1 MDSLGTD
8 FDTLL
13 TRGAVL
19 TLLLAAAW
27 GVAVVLAAALEA
39 RTHGR
44 LQWARHTGCPPAVR
58 LWLVGLFT
66 AVFAGIAP
74 VHASDQGTGP
84 GVTANSH
91 ASSRGTALDAA
102 LDTALEGLPLPDR
115 AIDRA
120 TGRQGPAT
128 RVARSVPPTPAP
140 GTAGADVVVAP
151 GDSLWRIASRRLP
164 HGTDDATVAA
174 TVAAL
179 YAANRAVV
187 GPDPDRLEPG
197 QHLVFPDQ
205 PIHPEE
211 P

>member
-1 MDSLGTD
+1 LPVDSLGTD

-27 GVAVVLAAALEA
+27 GVAVVLATALEA

-66 AVFAGIAP
+66 AVFAGMAP
-74 VHASDQGTGP
+74 AHASDQGTGP
-84 GVTANSH
+84 DVTAGSH
-91 ASSRGTALDAA
+91 VATRGAA

-115 AIDRA
+115 VIDRA
-120 TGRQGPAT
+120 TDRQRPPT
-128 RVARSVPPTPAP
+128 RVARSVSPTPAP
-140 GTAGADVVVAP
+140 GPAGADVVVAP

-164 HGTDDATVAA
+164 HGTGDATVAA